1 MMKLYRPNA
10 PDFLAEN
17 ADNWGKEWEKKQ
29 KQGKQ
34 FGWKVFEGEP
44 VNKRILPILKEMT
57 KEHCSF
63 CDGFTGETSRD
74 TIEHFKP
81 KSIYPREA
89 YQWDNLFLCCD
100 LCQSTKGEKFDEQ
113 LLKPDD
119 DDYYFEKFFQFLP
132 ENGLIKENDLA
143 RPEEKERAKLTI
155 EIFGLNEKR
164 RPQSRLIQY
173 RWFKSKGA
181 SVNKDDCPYRFIF
194 DTL

>member
-10 PDFLAEN
+10 PDFLAEH
-17 ADNWGKEWEKKQ
+17 ADNWGKEWEEKQ
-29 KQGKQ
+29 KRDNR
-34 FGWKVFEGEP
+34 FSWKVFEGKP
-44 VNKRILPILKEMT
+44 VNQRILPILKEMT

-81 KSIYPREA
+81 KSTYPREA
-89 YQWDNLFLCCD
+89 YQWHNLFLCCD
-100 LCQSTKGEKFDEQ
+100 LCQSTKGEKFHEQ

-132 ENGLIKENDLA
+132 ENGFIKENDLA
-143 RPEEKERAKLTI
+143 SPEEKERAKLTI

-164 RPQSRLIQY
+164 RPLSRLIQY
-173 RWFKSKGA
+173 RQFKSNGEKF
-181 SVNKDDCPYRFIF
+181 NKDNFPYRFIF